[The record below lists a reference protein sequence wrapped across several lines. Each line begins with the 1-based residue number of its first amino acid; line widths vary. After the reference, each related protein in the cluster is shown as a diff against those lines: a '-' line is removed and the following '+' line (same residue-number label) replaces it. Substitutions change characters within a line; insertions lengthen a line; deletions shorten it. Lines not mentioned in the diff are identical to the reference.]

1 MVRPQ
6 GISKLATF
14 LVTST
19 SIAAAQTDGSTV
31 SQKGASATSESSVSN
46 DRSVSSTLSSLSPT
60 ASPTISSASPT
71 TTSDVPLELW
81 GIAESLLSSYYPSTT
96 VTQVASLTW
105 PTAIVIDGST
115 HSVHSATTGGISDR
129 ASSLAATSS
138 SFMSSS
144 TSTQAEAT
152 TPAPTRESQDHGLD
166 NEKKLGIAIGVSIGT
181 VALIVLAIVL
191 CCLHRRKKFTGGYF
205 LRRGT
210 PSITDSDIEAW
221 RSSNQ
226 PETSMLSSEPSS
238 RWAGGDKEVRTSI
251 LERPA
256 PPPISM
262 HPAFARHY
270 SSQSIGS
277 EANPFSSREQT
288 EQYELDGTSSYH
300 AERNGGD
307 LGDTTAGCRSGSS
320 DRGPYDRPPTPFSPM
335 AMMALSPTRDQQ
347 RNPFASAEDEE
358 TDDVIS
364 PIMPPARNPE
374 RIHSPMVHYPSW
386 SEISEFD
393 FTGDGRRRNSMR
405 GQYSFDHD
413 DDGWRPVRGRDSIVG
428 RHELA

>member
-1 MVRPQ
+1 LTCAIDTSTDSATRHHYKNMVRPQ
-6 GISKLATF
+6 GISRLATF

-19 SIAAAQTDGSTV
+19 SIAAAQTDGSAV
-31 SQKGASATSESSVSN
+31 SQEGASATSESSVSN

-60 ASPTISSASPT
+60 ASPAISSASPT

-105 PTAIVIDGST
+105 PTAVVIDGST
-115 HSVHSATTGGISDR
+115 HSVHSAKTGGISDG

-138 SFMSSS
+138 SLVSS

-152 TPAPTRESQDHGLD
+152 TPAPTR
-166 NEKKLGIAIGVSIGT
+166 
-181 VALIVLAIVL
+181 
-191 CCLHRRKKFTGGYF
+191 
-205 LRRGT
+205 
-210 PSITDSDIEAW
+210 
-221 RSSNQ
+221 
-226 PETSMLSSEPSS
+226 
-238 RWAGGDKEVRTSI
+238 
-251 LERPA
+251 
-256 PPPISM
+256 
-262 HPAFARHY
+262 
-270 SSQSIGS
+270 
-277 EANPFSSREQT
+277 
-288 EQYELDGTSSYH
+288 
-300 AERNGGD
+300 
-307 LGDTTAGCRSGSS
+307 
-320 DRGPYDRPPTPFSPM
+320 
-335 AMMALSPTRDQQ
+335 
-347 RNPFASAEDEE
+347 E

-393 FTGDGRRRNSMR
+393 FSGDGRRRNSMR